1 MKFLDDSA
9 DEKLAGV
16 VSAFDAR
23 AAKLGVL

>member
-1 MKFLDDSA
+1 MRFLDDAA